1 MKLWFRSLVVL
12 ASLLAF
18 ANIASAYT
26 GGPVRVHVEGIDPK
40 EQKVFYRLFD
50 YDESGNGPQVWYFD
64 LNSAHPTQPLRARS
78 LEGDEK
84 GFSPAWVN
92 VYRRLQRLRGE
103 EKFDLHFSVDA
114 ESVGVD
120 SGWNTPIYD
129 LRVHIESGPKVRDLR
144 FQAHCDPL
152 VRVQGIYRI
161 PGRDE
166 EIVVFSRIGRVYACE
181 EVELPVLLPAK
192 ER

>member
-1 MKLWFRSLVVL
+1 VVA

-18 ANIASAYT
+18 VGAASGST
-26 GGPVRVHVEGIDPK
+26 SGPLRVQVEGIEPK

-50 YDESGNGPQVWYFD
+50 YSEAGNPPQVWYFD
-64 LNSAHPTQPLRARS
+64 LNSAHPTQPLRDRS
-78 LEGDEK
+78 LEGAVD
-84 GFSPAWVN
+84 GWSPAWAN
-92 VYRRLQRLRGE
+92 VSHRLQGLRGE

-120 SGWNTPIYD
+120 SGWKAPVYD
-129 LRVHIESGPKVRDLR
+129 LRVHIEAGPRARDVRL
-144 FQAHCDPL
+144 QAYCDPL

-166 EIVVFSRIGRVYACE
+166 EIVVLSRFGRNGGCE